1 MFSEDPPDLII
12 CDLGLPDGTGWDLV
26 QELRGIRRVRAIAI
40 SGYGMEND
48 LVHSREAGFS
58 THLIKPVDF
67 SQLEAAIAEVM
78 AKAP

>member
-1 MFSEDPPDLII
+1 MFSEDLPDLII

-26 QELRGIRRVRAIAI
+26 HELREIRRVRAIAI

-48 LVHSREAGFS
+48 LAHSREAGFGR
-58 THLIKPVDF
+58 HLIKPVDF
-67 SQLEAAIAEVM
+67 SQLEVAIAEVM